1 MEGLSWKL
9 WYFSAQND
17 FELSTKVTLQA
28 FVMRLMHTSQCDK
41 TAQLM
46 TKLFTNLN
54 KAKLPFPC
62 DEQLLEK

>member
-28 FVMRLMHTSQCDK
+28 FVLRLIHTSQCEK

-54 KAKLPFPC
+54 
-62 DEQLLEK
+62 

>member
-28 FVMRLMHTSQCDK
+28 FVLRLIHTSQCDK

-46 TKLFTNLN
+46 TNYSQTLTKQNYLF
-54 KAKLPFPC
+54 PV
-62 DEQLLEK
+62 